1 MTNQN
6 IKLINVMTNREIL
19 NKILEIKNEEL
30 DKIDLKHNDIILS
43 KLKTFAYYFH
53 SPSGRDH
60 YRLLS
65 QISKFYDDELLFD
78 VGSNNGCSAL
88 ALSENTSNKIKSYDI
103 NFHDGVQYV
112 IKDNI
117 EFFLKN
123 VLEETD
129 FPNNCRFIMLD
140 TDHDG
145 KFEKIFYDYLVENNY
160 KGLLFL
166 DDIRLNNEMRNFWG
180 NIIKEEKYDLT
191 SIGHNTGSGIVI
203 FE

>member
-1 MTNQN
+1 MMNQN
-6 IKLINVMTNREIL
+6 TKLISVMTNREIL
-19 NKILEIKNEEL
+19 NKILETKNEDL
-30 DKIDLKHNDIILS
+30 DKIVLTHYNEILS
-43 KLKTFAYYFH
+43 KLGTFALYFH
-53 SPSGRDH
+53 SSSGRDH

-65 QISKFYDDELLFD
+65 QISKFYEDELLFD
-78 VGSNNGCSAL
+78 IGSNNGCSAL
-88 ALSENTSNKIKSYDI
+88 ALSESKSNQIKSYDI
-103 NFHDGVQYV
+103 NFHEGVQFV

-117 EFFLKN
+117 QFFLKN
-123 VLEETD
+123 VLDESE

-145 KFEKIFYDYLVENNY
+145 KFEKIFYDYLIEKDY

-166 DDIRLNNEMRNFWG
+166 DDIHLNNDMRIFWES
-180 NIIKEEKYDLT
+180 IKEEKHDLT

>member
-1 MTNQN
+1 
-6 IKLINVMTNREIL
+6 MTNREIL
-19 NKILEIKNEEL
+19 NKILEIKNVDL
-30 DKIDLKHNDIILS
+30 DSIDLTHNDEILS
-43 KLKTFAYYFH
+43 KLKTFALYFH
-53 SPSGRDH
+53 LLSGREH

-65 QISKFYDDELLFD
+65 QISKFYNDELLFD
-78 VGSNNGCSAL
+78 IGTNNGCSAL
-88 ALSENTSNKIKSYDI
+88 ALSENELNKIKSYDV

-117 EFFLKN
+117 QFFLKN
-123 VLEETD
+123 VLDEKD

-145 KFEKIFYDYLVENNY
+145 KFEKIFYDYLIEKGY

-166 DDIRLNNEMRNFWG
+166 DDIHLNDDMKNFWN
-180 NIIKEEKYDLT
+180 NIVKEEKYDLT

>member
-1 MTNQN
+1 
-6 IKLINVMTNREIL
+6 MTNREIL
-19 NKILEIKNEEL
+19 NKILEIKIEEL
-30 DKIDLKHNDIILS
+30 DKIDLKHNDVILS

-53 SPSGRDH
+53 SPSGIEH

-65 QISKFYDDELLFD
+65 QISKFYNNELLFD
-78 VGSNNGCSAL
+78 IGSNNGCSAL
-88 ALSENTSNKIKSYDI
+88 SLSENKSNQIKSYDI
-103 NFHDGVQYV
+103 NFHEGVQYV

-140 TDHDG
+140 TDHNG
-145 KFEKIFYDYLVENNY
+145 KFEKIFYDYLVEKKY

-166 DDIRLNNEMRNFWG
+166 DDIHLNNDMRIFWDM
-180 NIIKEEKYDLT
+180 IKEEKHDLT
-191 SIGHNTGSGIVI
+191 SIGHNTGSGIII

>member
-6 IKLINVMTNREIL
+6 IKQTNVMTDREIL
-19 NKILEIKNEEL
+19 NKILEIKNEDL
-30 DKIDLKHNDIILS
+30 DVIDLKHYDEILS
-43 KLKTFAYYFH
+43 KLKTFAFYFH
-53 SPSGRDH
+53 TPSGRDH

-65 QISKFYDDELLFD
+65 QISKLYNDELLYD
-78 VGSNNGCSAL
+78 IGSNNGCSAL
-88 ALSENTSNKIKSYDI
+88 ALSENGTNQIKSYDI

-123 VLEETD
+123 VLEESD
-129 FPNNCRFIMLD
+129 FPNDCRFIMLD

-145 KFEKIFYDYLVENNY
+145 KFEKIFYDYLIEKNY

-166 DDIRLNNEMRNFWG
+166 DDIHLNDDMRNFW
-180 NIIKEEKYDLT
+180 NVIIKEEKYDLT

>member
-1 MTNQN
+1 
-6 IKLINVMTNREIL
+6 MTNREIL
-19 NKILEIKNEEL
+19 NKILEIKNEDL
-30 DKIDLKHNDIILS
+30 DVIDLKHYDNILS
-43 KLKTFAYYFH
+43 KLSTFALYFH
-53 SPSGRDH
+53 LPSGREH

-65 QISKFYDDELLFD
+65 ELSKLYDGELLYD
-78 VGSNNGCSAL
+78 IGTNNGCSAL
-88 ALSENTSNKIKSYDI
+88 ALSENGSNNIKSYDI
-103 NFHDGVQYV
+103 HFHDGVQHV

-123 VLEETD
+123 VLEEID
-129 FPNNCRFIMLD
+129 FPHNSRFIMLD

-145 KFEKIFYDYLVENNY
+145 RFEKIFYDFLKEKNY

-166 DDIRLNNEMRNFWG
+166 DDIHLNNEMKDFW
-180 NIIKEEKYDLT
+180 NNVIKEEKYDLT

>member
-1 MTNQN
+1 
-6 IKLINVMTNREIL
+6 MTNREIL

-30 DKIDLKHNDIILS
+30 DVIDLTHNDEILS
-43 KLKTFAYYFH
+43 KLKTFAFYFH

-65 QISKFYDDELLFD
+65 HISKFYDNELLYD
-78 VGSNNGCSAL
+78 IGSNNGCSAL
-88 ALSENTSNKIKSYDI
+88 ALSENNSNQIKSYDI

-112 IKDNI
+112 IKNNI

-123 VLEETD
+123 VLDESH

-145 KFEKIFYDYLVENNY
+145 KFEKIFYDYLIDKGY

-166 DDIRLNNEMRNFWG
+166 DDIHLNDDMRNFWD